1 MTTSPNGVLSN
12 TYQRRISEEEEEK
25 KRIDISE
32 NQRKNESECMHV
44 FILLFDEMSPAIITT
59 KNTRKISYELVGRRR
74 KEAAGVGPARRI
86 VASQPIEKR

>member
-1 MTTSPNGVLSN
+1 
-12 TYQRRISEEEEEK
+12 
-25 KRIDISE
+25 
-32 NQRKNESECMHV
+32 MHV